1 MTKASFEA
9 CGAFVYSEPVDLDMI
24 SRKSNGFADRATIE
38 NWRSPMNPR
47 LPFAL
52 TMIALVGSGVALAAF
67 SGHAE
72 QSPGNVP
79 AGPAKHVFSP
89 ADRAA
94 FLDARIAAL
103 RAGLTLSPEQEKLW
117 PAVET
122 ALRTEANN
130 AMARRQKFKDAPAPT
145 SLVDRLRRRGEIAV
159 ARGQNLEAIA
169 DAAAPLYATL
179 SEDQKHRLPVL
190 MHGLGPHFLK
200 RHFAMMDDGQE
211 FWWRRGGWDKP
222 EGFAPEDGENS
233 GPRER

>member
-1 MTKASFEA
+1 MKP
-9 CGAFVYSEPVDLDMI
+9 G
-24 SRKSNGFADRATIE
+24 
-38 NWRSPMNPR
+38 

-52 TMIALVGSGVALAAF
+52 IMIALVGSGVTLAAF
-67 SGHAE
+67 NGHAE
-72 QSPGNVP
+72 QSPGNTP
-79 AGPAKHVFSP
+79 AGSEKHVFSP

-94 FLDARIAAL
+94 FLDAGIAAL
-103 RAGLTLSPEQEKLW
+103 HAGLKLSPEQEKLW

-122 ALRTEANN
+122 SLRTAGNN
-130 AMARRQKFKDAPAPT
+130 AMARRQKLKDAPVPAT
-145 SLVDRLRRRGEIAV
+145 LVDRLRRRGENAV

-190 MHGLGPHFLK
+190 MHGLRPHFFH

-222 EGFAPEDGENS
+222 EGFAPEGGENS
-233 GPRER
+233 GPRGR